1 MPATINPLLLAGGKS
16 TRMGSRKELLRLAN
30 DVPIY
35 EQQLL
40 RLHLSFPESEAV
52 FFSLPS
58 PPFLSEILGNP
69 RVERVADTTLRLQS
83 ADSSVVVHI
92 LYDDPKE
99 DLGPAAGLLSAYRH
113 DPGAAWLVVACDYP
127 FFSVSA
133 LRYLHRHMAG
143 PVTCFENTDGI
154 YEPLLG
160 IWTPEALSLLDNNVQ
175 QGILGPK
182 AVVLKSK
189 GTSIRAQE
197 ENWLFNMNTRVEYEQ
212 ALKMSQEVE
221 GSADNIQAL

>member
-1 MPATINPLLLAGGKS
+1 MSTAIKPLLLAGGKS
-16 TRMGSRKELLRLAN
+16 TRMGSRKELLRLAKGI
-30 DVPIY
+30 PIY

-40 RLHLSFPESEAV
+40 RLHLAFPKSDAV

-58 PPFLSEILGNP
+58 PASLAKILENP
-69 RVERVADTTLRLQS
+69 RVERVADTTLLLHS
-83 ADSSVVVHI
+83 ADSSPVLIHI

-113 DPGAAWLVVACDYP
+113 DPDATWLVVACDYP

-133 LRYLHRHMAG
+133 LRYLYRHMAG
-143 PVTCFENTDGI
+143 PVTCFENADGI

-160 IWTPEALSLLDNNVQ
+160 IWTPEALLLLEENVQ
-175 QGILGPK
+175 RGILGPK

-189 GTSIRAQE
+189 GTSAE
-197 ENWLFNMNTRVEYEQ
+197 DE
-212 ALKMSQEVE
+212 
-221 GSADNIQAL
+221 